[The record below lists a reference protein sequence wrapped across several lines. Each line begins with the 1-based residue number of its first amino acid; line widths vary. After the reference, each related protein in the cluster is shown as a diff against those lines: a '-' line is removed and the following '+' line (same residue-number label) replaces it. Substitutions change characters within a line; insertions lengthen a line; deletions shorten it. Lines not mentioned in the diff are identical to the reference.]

1 MRLDVDSMTYEVWNG
16 MLAHLG
22 CGLHLVDRFICFL
35 LLQELVALEEQIGNV
50 NSGFTESYI
59 EENLKSSSYV
69 PDADCMP
76 DQSSVEKDACIICQV
91 FLLVI
96 NLL

>member
-1 MRLDVDSMTYEVWNG
+1 VDLSRLYEAGVIDEHRDMRLDVDSMTYE
-16 MLAHLG
+16 
-22 CGLHLVDRFICFL
+22 
-35 LLQELVALEEQIGNV
+35 ELVALEERIGNV

-91 FLLVI
+91 FLLCH
-96 NLL
+96 